1 MAAAVLAAVKTTA
14 SAASMAVAAVD
25 TSLVLE
31 ETVEVGPLVGAA
43 LVDVPCL
50 VAWLFV
56 EQCPPETGQT
66 QVSFA
71 SNHYATNSHPW
82 INASGI

>member
-1 MAAAVLAAVKTTA
+1 MAAAVLAVKATA
-14 SAASMAVAAVD
+14 SAASMAVAPVD
-25 TSLVLE
+25 SSLVLE

-43 LVDVPCL
+43 LD

-56 EQCPPETGQT
+56 GQCHMETGQT

-71 SNHYATNSHPW
+71 SNHHTTTSHPW
-82 INASGI
+82 INASSI